1 MLVVVAALLQRLR
14 SASGDTTILTEA
26 GRDAGPAGP
35 RRTVA
40 GVPGPVTEPQ
50 LRPLVATELDVDP
63 ARLTPAALLTDDLGV
78 DSLSAIALA
87 MVIEDA
93 YEVELP
99 NEVLAGVHSYGDL
112 VAVVGRLT
120 ADRA

>member
-1 MLVVVAALLQRLR
+1 M
-14 SASGDTTILTEA
+14 
-26 GRDAGPAGP
+26 
-35 RRTVA
+35 
-40 GVPGPVTEPQ
+40 PGPVTEPQ

-63 ARLTPAALLTDDLGV
+63 ARLTPEALLTDDLGV

-99 NEVLAGVHSYGDL
+99 NEVLADVHSYGDL
-112 VAVVGRLT
+112 VAVVARLT
-120 ADRA
+120 AGRA